1 MRGLLMSAPNRL
13 AVWCSLLVA
22 AAGTASGRAAAPY
35 APARQ
40 SSGEFLVEA
49 EVSGQPGGRLIVALR
64 SEPKTLNPVIA
75 ADGPSREVIGLM
87 TADLIHIN
95 RASHES
101 EPALAR
107 SWDVSADGRQYTIH
121 LRRGIRFSDGMP
133 FDADDVIFTFQ
144 VLLDERSRAPQRD
157 LLVIAGKPLEATKL
171 DAHTVRFTLAEPYA
185 AAERL
190 FDSIAMLPQ
199 HQLQSAYEK
208 GQLPQAW
215 TLASTPSDVAGLGPF
230 RLKQYV
236 AGERLVLERNPHYWK
251 VDRRDNRL
259 PYLSEV
265 VFSVAPN
272 EDTQVLRFTAGE
284 SHVINRIS
292 AENFAVLR
300 RDQQQKQVQ
309 LYDLGPGLEYNFVL
323 FNQNDL
329 TSKNLSAIVE
339 RQRWFQE
346 KRFRQAVSLAIDREA
361 IVRLA
366 YQGRATPLWGNVS
379 PGNRRWVNAAIPHPP
394 RSLEGAMSLLRDAG
408 FTFRGRSLFDGSGR
422 PVEFSLIV
430 SSSSSQRLKMATLVQ
445 ADLAELGMRVHVVPL
460 EFRALVDRVFQTFNY
475 EASLFGLLGGDADPN
490 SEINVWMSRGT
501 SHLWSLGQREPAA
514 SWEAEIDQ
522 LMQQQMITPDY
533 RRRKTLYDRVQAIVA
548 ENLPLVFL
556 ASPHALVAA
565 RREVG
570 NFRPAVL
577 DPQTL
582 WNVEELFFHSV
593 STGSDHVRRHEQ

>member
-251 VDRRDNRL
+251 VDRRASWYSAWRPMRTRRFFASRQGKVTSSTASARKILLCCGAINNR
-259 PYLSEV
+259 SR
-265 VFSVAPN
+265 FSSTTW
-272 EDTQVLRFTAGE
+272 DQVSNTTLCCSIRT
-284 SHVINRIS
+284 IS
-292 AENFAVLR
+292 PPR
-300 RDQQQKQVQ
+300 
-309 LYDLGPGLEYNFVL
+309 
-323 FNQNDL
+323 
-329 TSKNLSAIVE
+329 T
-339 RQRWFQE
+339 
-346 KRFRQAVSLAIDREA
+346 FRQSWSASAGSRRNA
-361 IVRLA
+361 SARPC
-366 YQGRATPLWGNVS
+366 RS
-379 PGNRRWVNAAIPHPP
+379 PSI
-394 RSLEGAMSLLRDAG
+394 
-408 FTFRGRSLFDGSGR
+408 
-422 PVEFSLIV
+422 
-430 SSSSSQRLKMATLVQ
+430 
-445 ADLAELGMRVHVVPL
+445 
-460 EFRALVDRVFQTFNY
+460 
-475 EASLFGLLGGDADPN
+475 
-490 SEINVWMSRGT
+490 
-501 SHLWSLGQREPAA
+501 
-514 SWEAEIDQ
+514 
-522 LMQQQMITPDY
+522 
-533 RRRKTLYDRVQAIVA
+533 
-548 ENLPLVFL
+548 
-556 ASPHALVAA
+556 A
-565 RREVG
+565 RRLSGSPIRVAQ
-570 NFRPAVL
+570 R
-577 DPQTL
+577 
-582 WNVEELFFHSV
+582 HSGA
-593 STGSDHVRRHEQ
+593 T